1 MATNQYFSR
10 GAKSEQRLYED
21 LVIESLKMYGQD
33 VYYVPRE
40 IVRRDTIFNE
50 ATLSRFLNAYKIE
63 MYLENTDGFDGE
75 GDLFTKFG
83 IQIRDTANF
92 VVSRRRF
99 NWEVGSVEN
108 GGDPNKFYRPREGD
122 VIHLPL
128 SNSTFQIMK
137 VEDETPFYQL
147 KNLPTFRLSCEL
159 FEYADENF
167 DTQISQIDNIET
179 YAAYQYI
186 LTIRTAEQA
195 RATATASIT

>member
-1 MATNQYFSR
+1 MKITKSQLKPALRTMDDVKKYFKEIEGYEFR
-10 GAKSEQRLYED
+10 PLRADGTKKSLD
-21 LVIESLKMYGQD
+21 DALK
-33 VYYVPRE
+33 E
-40 IVRRDTIFNE
+40 I
-50 ATLSRFLNAYKIE
+50 A
-63 MYLENTDGFDGE
+63 
-75 GDLFTKFG
+75 G

-167 DTQISQIDNIET
+167 DTQISQIDNVET

-195 RATATASIT
+195 RATATASID